1 MWIKKFER
9 VSFALGWNDEV
20 KLNNVGLHL
29 EGAAEKWFENS
40 CEVEKIV
47 RTKDWT
53 SFKTL
58 FIERFKAR
66 HNLAFLEEKLRTRKQ
81 QHQEQALD
89 YFDAI
94 TDLINAI
101 QSVCISM
108 HRMQI
113 G

>member
-1 MWIKKFER
+1 M
-9 VSFALGWNDEV
+9 

-40 CEVEKIV
+40 CEVEKVV
-47 RTKDWT
+47 RNKDWT

-81 QHQEQALD
+81 Q
-89 YFDAI
+89 
-94 TDLINAI
+94 
-101 QSVCISM
+101 
-108 HRMQI
+108 QI
-113 G
+113 KAEELSR